1 MLRSAVALWA
11 MDVVCE
17 VGCGGMSICWVTG
30 PGAEAVSAGFVLALA
45 CGDRDPCRAV
55 DVGFSSGSGMG
66 RSPLGGNSG
75 GFRRRSGTAGASVMR
90 RGSCS
95 AFDKGVSHVDF
106 PTWGWL
112 VSPPWMPTIFFSDPC
127 EKP

>member
-1 MLRSAVALWA
+1 MLRSVVALWA

-17 VGCGGMSICWVTG
+17 VGSGGVSICWVTG
-30 PGAEAVSAGFVLALA
+30 PGAEAVSTGFVLALA

-55 DVGFSSGSGMG
+55 DVGFSSASGMG

-95 AFDKGVSHVDF
+95 AFERNFETLDEIETASFKWRSTLHSVR
-106 PTWGWL
+106 
-112 VSPPWMPTIFFSDPC
+112 
-127 EKP
+127 